1 MPAWDNPRV
10 PTFHHA
16 NLGIPPELADAEADF
31 LVGILGYRR
40 LEPPVAAA
48 DFGARW
54 FEADDG
60 TQVHLSLDPAHTP
73 AGMAHTAIDVGG
85 ECDAIAARLEDAGIR
100 FKTAEFDGN
109 RIILCKD
116 PAGNRW
122 ELRS

>member
-1 MPAWDNPRV
+1 M

-40 LEPPVAAA
+40 LEPPNVAS

-60 TQVHLSLDPAHTP
+60 TQVHLSLDPDHAP
-73 AGMAHTAIDVGG
+73 AAMAHTALEVND
-85 ECDAIAARLEDAGIR
+85 ESDAIAERLTQAGIL
-100 FKTAEFDGN
+100 FKTGEFGGN
-109 RIILCKD
+109 RILFCKD

>member
-1 MPAWDNPRV
+1 MHDV

-16 NLGIPPELADAEADF
+16 NLGTPPDLAEAEADF
-31 LVGILGYRR
+31 LVDILGYRR
-40 LEPPVAAA
+40 LEPPKIAS

-60 TQVHLSLDPAHTP
+60 TQVHLSLDPDHSP
-73 AGMAHTAIDVGG
+73 AAMAHTAIGVRG
-85 ECDAIAARLEDAGIR
+85 ERDAIETRLTDAGVP
-100 FKTAEFDGN
+100 FKAAEFDGN

-122 ELRS
+122 ELRG

>member
-1 MPAWDNPRV
+1 MARM

-16 NLGIPPELADAEADF
+16 NLGTPPELAEAEADF
-31 LVGILGYRR
+31 LVDILGYRR
-40 LEPPVAAA
+40 LEATGPAA

-60 TQVHLSLDPAHTP
+60 TQVHLSLDPAHAP
-73 AGMAHTAIDVGG
+73 AAMAHTALEVRG
-85 ECDAIAARLEDAGIR
+85 ESAVMEARLTNAGIH
-100 FKTAEFDGN
+100 FKKAEFDGN

-122 ELRS
+122 ELRD